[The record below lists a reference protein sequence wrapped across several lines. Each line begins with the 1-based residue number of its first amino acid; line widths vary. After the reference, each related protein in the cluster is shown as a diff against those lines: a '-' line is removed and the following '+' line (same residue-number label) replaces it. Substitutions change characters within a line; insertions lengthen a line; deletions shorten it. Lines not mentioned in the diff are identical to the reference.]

1 MGTQTKTEGSQ
12 RTPAFEKA
20 QVSDFMRAG
29 VLSCSPDTPL
39 QTVAR
44 MMATHHVHCIAVT
57 PSDQPGDPPGPPWG
71 IVSDLDLAEA
81 AAESESLTAGEVC
94 ATEVVTVEPSERLER
109 AAELMAEHETAH
121 LVVVDPSLR
130 IPIGVIS
137 TLDVAG
143 AIARGRA

>member
-1 MGTQTKTEGSQ
+1 MGTQTKTEGGD
-12 RTPAFEKA
+12 RTPAFENA

-29 VLSCSPDTPL
+29 VLSCSPDTSL

-57 PSDQPGDPPGPPWG
+57 ASEQPGDEPGPPWG

-81 AAESESLTAGEVC
+81 AAEPEGLTAGDVC
-94 ATEVVTVEPSERLER
+94 ATEVVTVKSSERLER
-109 AAELMAEHETAH
+109 AAQRMVEHQTAH
-121 LVVVDPSLR
+121 LVVVDPSLQ